1 MRVVPREQHQPQ
13 TPPVYGERCTFY
25 SRRATTILRTAWM
38 TQPRIEAL
46 WTHPHAR
53 LTSPAS
59 PHAGWQTIAERN
71 AHHDCPDYTP
81 ARMPPEALHACVA
94 LALLGLLGAVTL
106 CLVWL
111 WR

>member
-1 MRVVPREQHQPQ
+1 
-13 TPPVYGERCTFY
+13 VYGARCTFS

-38 TQPRIEAL
+38 TQPRIADL
-46 WTHPHAR
+46 WTPPHAR

-59 PHAGWQTIAERN
+59 PHAGWQTMAERH
-71 AHHDCPDYTP
+71 APHDCPDDTP

-94 LALLGLLGAVTL
+94 LALLGVRGAVTL